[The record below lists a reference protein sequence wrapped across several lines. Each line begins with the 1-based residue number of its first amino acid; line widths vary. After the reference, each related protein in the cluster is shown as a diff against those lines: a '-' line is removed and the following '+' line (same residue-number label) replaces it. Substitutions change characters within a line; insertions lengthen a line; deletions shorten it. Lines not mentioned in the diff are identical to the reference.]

1 MLSEVEWRGRSVAV
15 RSERVRV
22 FLLAERALDASLGQ
36 NVGDNIEL
44 LESHLMD
51 CKDAI
56 GTVKEEVKQD
66 PVGICKMITSDLF
79 ISLFTSA

>member
-1 MLSEVEWRGRSVAV
+1 MIQSKERHAEVLSEVTWRGRSVAV

-22 FLLAERALDASLGQ
+22 FLLAERALNASLKGS
-36 NVGDNIEL
+36 VADRVEV

-56 GTVKEEVKQD
+56 QTVKEEIKLD
-66 PVGICKMITSDLF
+66 PVSK
-79 ISLFTSA
+79 